1 MSSQRTLSGWFV
13 VIASMLACAA
23 SADTGTLRWRGAD
36 SSIGLRAGSADFR
49 VPCGSVAFPCEGGGT
64 STLLYSSMKAPRSIS
79 LEVGYL
85 DAGSTMR
92 MARPQGMN
100 ISVVGKTGVADDI
113 GVYGRVGTFF
123 GKSGPSLTPASY
135 GEGSGLSYGMGVS
148 FELSRRA
155 SASVGVDSYD
165 FRTATGDWRDVRAA
179 SLGLQWRY

>member
-1 MSSQRTLSGWFV
+1 MWSQRTLPGLVLGSLV
-13 VIASMLACAA
+13 ACAA
-23 SADTGTLRWRGAD
+23 WADTGTLRWRGPDAA
-36 SSIGLRAGSADFR
+36 IGLRAGSTDFR
-49 VPCGSVAFPCEGGGT
+49 VPCGSIAFPCEGGST
-64 STLLYSSMKAPRSIS
+64 SALLYSSIKAPRSIS
-79 LEVGYL
+79 MEVGYL
-85 DAGSTMR
+85 DNSSTLR

-100 ISVVGKTGVADDI
+100 ISVIGKTGVAQDL

-123 GKSGPSLTPASY
+123 GRSRPSLTPSSY

-148 FELSRRA
+148 FELSRKA